1 MGSTPSELRNTC
13 HAAFHSPSGE
23 SYPGHQLQNLTE
35 EGSVEEELIAY
46 DDFPRKFPSSLELS
60 QRSEMIKYIRDARV
74 IFADSAKEEDDK
86 HSFYSQNVW
95 FVKSQL
101 HHVDGLKTV
110 QESELMVRF
119 QQGFRPTMS
128 FLKLLYVSVGP
139 RIVPRRLE
147 LLISEQLN
155 PKSIVLSEKSKVMLS
170 LSSFAL
176 FADHEVSFV
185 LSLYPNGYSIGKP
198 SEAVQQTSFRDAPK
212 VLHPYDGVF
221 GRMGEWA
228 TQLFKAQAEAEGK
241 PSESKKPIVVKYGLN
256 HATYLI
262 EQKKAQLVV
271 IAHDVDPIE
280 LVVWLPALCRKMEVP
295 YCIVK
300 GKSRPGT
307 VITR

>member
-35 EGSVEEELIAY
+35 YREGSVEEELIAY

-110 QESELMVRF
+110 Q
-119 QQGFRPTMS
+119 
-128 FLKLLYVSVGP
+128 
-139 RIVPRRLE
+139 
-147 LLISEQLN
+147 
-155 PKSIVLSEKSKVMLS
+155 
-170 LSSFAL
+170 
-176 FADHEVSFV
+176 DHEVSFV

-221 GRMGEWA
+221 A